1 MWPHELCAYML
12 SDEFYQSVIDNNER
26 GISRA
31 VDKLY
36 PGLVSYLKSTMGCC
50 DDDCQESVQLTLI
63 QTINRIRMG
72 DIREPSSLKAY
83 MMTTAKNNLLRAVR
97 KGPIEVYDETATY
110 SVVSEDQADNLI
122 KLDTQKILLDCLNTL
137 DPYNRDFMNYWI
149 QHPGVGHEEVAE
161 VFGLTV
167 NATWQRKYRL
177 IRLLQK
183 CAKTKEL

>member
-1 MWPHELCAYML
+1 
-12 SDEFYQSVIDNNER
+12 
-26 GISRA
+26 
-31 VDKLY
+31 
-36 PGLVSYLKSTMGCC
+36 
-50 DDDCQESVQLTLI
+50 
-63 QTINRIRMG
+63 MG

-183 CAKTKEL
+183 CAKNKEL